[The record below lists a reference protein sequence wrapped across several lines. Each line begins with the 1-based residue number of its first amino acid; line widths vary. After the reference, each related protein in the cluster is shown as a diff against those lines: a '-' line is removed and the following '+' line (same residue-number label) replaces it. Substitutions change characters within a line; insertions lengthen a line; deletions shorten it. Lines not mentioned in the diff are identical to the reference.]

1 MKNLVLTLLIS
12 AVLVACSSGEDNSLD
27 GKRNV
32 LTEKKKEFSK
42 LKDEIEKLEKEI
54 SELDTTVKDI
64 GIAVMVDTIKRGT
77 YSNPFTFQGLVASD
91 MNVMISPEV
100 PSVIQRIHV
109 KEGQRIYKGQ
119 VLASLDGRAAQSQ
132 IAELEANLRLA
143 KVNYEKQ
150 ERLWKQ
156 NIGSEIQ
163 YLSAKTQ
170 YESLQ
175 KRLQNAQ
182 VQLGKYSLRSP
193 MNGTVDEIMANEG
206 QLVGSLGGPSGVMRV
221 VNLSD
226 IEIKANVS
234 ESYLPAM
241 SRGQEVEV
249 FYPSL
254 NLTVKEKITAIGN
267 VIDVDNRTF
276 TIVIKPKNKS
286 KLLKPNLLAMI
297 TSSDYVKENSI
308 AVPTKLIRND
318 GKGNYVLTVNS
329 STRLV
334 EKTSVEIDKQFAK
347 NTVLKGGL
355 EEGSLLI
362 VEGYNA
368 VISGDLSKIVSS
380 KN

>member
-1 MKNLVLTLLIS
+1 M
-12 AVLVACSSGEDNSLD
+12 AACSSGDSNGIEE
-27 GKRNV
+27 KVKV
-32 LTEKKKEFSK
+32 LTEKKKAFSK

-54 SELDTTVKDI
+54 AELDTTAKDL
-64 GIAVMVDTIKRGT
+64 GIAVMVDTIKRT
-77 YSNPFTFQGLVASD
+77 TFKNPFTFQGLVASD
-91 MNVMISPEV
+91 MNVLISPEV
-100 PSVIQRIHV
+100 PSIIQKIHV

-119 VLASLDGRAAQSQ
+119 VLASLDGRAAQSN
-132 IAELEANLRLA
+132 IAELEANLELA
-143 KVNYEKQ
+143 KANFEKQ
-150 ERLWKQ
+150 QRLWNQ

-170 YESLQ
+170 YEGLQ

-193 MNGTVDEIMANEG
+193 INGTVDEIMANEG

-241 SRGQEVEV
+241 SRGQKVEV

-254 NLTVKEKITAIGN
+254 NMTAQEEISAIGN

-276 TIVIKPKNKS
+276 TIVIKPKNKN

-297 TSSDYVKENSI
+297 TGSDFVRDNTI

-318 GKGNYVLTVNS
+318 GKGNYVLVVDKE
-329 STRLV
+329 TREV
-334 EKTSVEIDKQFAK
+334 KKAVVEIDKQFARHS
-347 NTVLKGGL
+347 VIKGGL
-355 EEGSLLI
+355 EEGDLLI
-362 VEGYNA
+362 VEGYNS
-368 VISGDLSKIVSS
+368 VIQGDLTKIVSS
-380 KN
+380 NN